1 MDDKAEKSP
10 QQLLVET
17 IWTYTGWTVVIFAC
31 IGAGV
36 WIGHVRWGDSAALR
50 LKVDQYEKQ
59 LAALKNERETKNT
72 MIAKLTQER
81 DACQK
86 GAGAGNPSPA
96 GAAPAGSGVTVE

>member
-1 MDDKAEKSP
+1 MDDKAEKSS
-10 QQLLVET
+10 QQVLVET

-36 WIGHVRWGDSAALR
+36 WIGHMRWGDSTALR

-59 LAALKNERETKNT
+59 FTALKNERDAV
-72 MIAKLTQER
+72 IAKLTQER

-86 GAGAGNPSPA
+86 AASAGPLSPTGAPV
-96 GAAPAGSGVTVE
+96 AASGVRAE

>member
-1 MDDKAEKSP
+1 MDTNDEESS

-31 IGAGV
+31 IGAGIF
-36 WIGHVRWGDSAALR
+36 IGHVKWGDAAALR
-50 LKVDQYEKQ
+50 VRVDQYEQ
-59 LAALKNERETKNT
+59 QVVALRNERDT

-86 GAGAGNPSPA
+86 AALGGAS
-96 GAAPAGSGVTVE
+96 APAASGIRAE